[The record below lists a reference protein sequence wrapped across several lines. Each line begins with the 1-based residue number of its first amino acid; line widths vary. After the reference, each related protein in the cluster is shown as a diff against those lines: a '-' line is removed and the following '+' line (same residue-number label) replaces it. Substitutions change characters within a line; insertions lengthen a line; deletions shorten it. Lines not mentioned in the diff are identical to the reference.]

1 MSGGTDSMVLNLQ
14 SGFRDQV
21 KRIDFRESKLEKVR
35 ALCLSFGCVF
45 VFVESNCRSSNAH
58 SDWYCLAK
66 PANGSV
72 DRASPPPSALP
83 LLA

>member
-35 ALCLSFGCVF
+35 ALCFKFRISKFQMVIFCSLPKTDLPPH
-45 VFVESNCRSSNAH
+45 A
-58 SDWYCLAK
+58 LA
-66 PANGSV
+66 
-72 DRASPPPSALP
+72 
-83 LLA
+83 LLFPVSR